1 MSLVSVDDSRTVS
14 VAFCAVFF
22 CTCNNGGGVRIL
34 ATPSFVR
41 QLMSIAGF
49 FTSDDVMRCVGFGSL
64 DFKWTRPFTTV
75 GLLVEGA
82 CEDGGEGVCDVD
94 CTIGEAVRMRG
105 AEGSV

>member
-1 MSLVSVDDSRTVS
+1 MSLVSVDDCRPAS
-14 VAFCAVFF
+14 VAFCAGFF

-49 FTSDDVMRCVGFGSL
+49 FTSDDVVRCVGFGSL

-82 CEDGGEGVCDVD
+82 CVDGGEGVCDVD
-94 CTIGEAVRMRG
+94 FTIGEAVRMRG